1 MNTSTSTLKLMT
13 IVQTQSKREWEV
25 IAKDAQRAKMLVV
38 LQHDTIR
45 IKLLKVKRSI
55 NLDNRKERIISG

>member
-1 MNTSTSTLKLMT
+1 MNTSTSILKLMT
-13 IVQTQSKREWEV
+13 IVQTQSHQEWEV
-25 IAKDAQRAKMLVV
+25 IAHNAQRAKMLVS
-38 LQHDTIR
+38 LQHATIK